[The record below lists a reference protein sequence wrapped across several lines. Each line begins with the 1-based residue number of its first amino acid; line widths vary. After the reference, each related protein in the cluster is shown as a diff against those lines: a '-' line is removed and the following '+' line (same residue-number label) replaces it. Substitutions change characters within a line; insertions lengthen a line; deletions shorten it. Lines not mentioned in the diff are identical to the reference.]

1 MAALLVA
8 LFAVAVRP
16 LQAAP
21 VEQVS
26 AAAVGTTYTVT
37 STSCTG
43 PGSITEAMASANAN
57 LGEDTITFTPGLQ
70 IDAAQ
75 CLPGFQGASND
86 YFMVQA
92 TESVIFDGKGAR
104 LVGAWVWITSG
115 GLVTPIGPSVGCYDP
130 SIGDLI
136 VSQTP
141 GFIKVGAY
149 GQDNSAITVTVRDLD
164 MYELNSVARIEKNA
178 SLILEDLTLNR
189 IINGFRGCNRSA
201 IDADEGANFTARR
214 TEWDT
219 IWNGTEDAFT
229 APDTTIAAISGVQG
243 PLSDRKY
250 AGNLNIEDS
259 YFKDVYKGTINWG
272 GQAGDKVN
280 IVTSRFE
287 VAGGIHISGAAETN
301 IVNSI
306 LSGQAIG
313 PSRVTDHLINSST
326 QEMNIKASTVLFPD
340 VECDSSCQQ
349 RLYVGWI
356 YRQPGRGKINFIQ
369 SAVGVELS

>member
-1 MAALLVA
+1 MTLL
-8 LFAVAVRP
+8 
-16 LQAAP
+16 
-21 VEQVS
+21 
-26 AAAVGTTYTVT
+26 
-37 STSCTG
+37 
-43 PGSITEAMASANAN
+43 
-57 LGEDTITFTPGLQ
+57 
-70 IDAAQ
+70 
-75 CLPGFQGASND
+75 
-86 YFMVQA
+86 
-92 TESVIFDGKGAR
+92 
-104 LVGAWVWITSG
+104 
-115 GLVTPIGPSVGCYDP
+115 
-130 SIGDLI
+130 GDLI
-136 VSQTP
+136 TSLTP

-164 MYELNSVARIEKNA
+164 MHELNSVARIEKNA

-189 IINGFRGCNRSA
+189 IIAGYRDCNSRA

-219 IWNGTEDAFT
+219 IWNGAKDAFT

-272 GQAGDKVN
+272 GQAGDKAN

-287 VAGGIHISGAAETN
+287 EAGGIHISGAAETN

-326 QEMNIKASTVLFPD
+326 QEMNIIASTVLFPD

-349 RLYVGWI
+349 RL
-356 YRQPGRGKINFIQ
+356 
-369 SAVGVELS
+369 

>member
-1 MAALLVA
+1 MAK
-8 LFAVAVRP
+8 
-16 LQAAP
+16 
-21 VEQVS
+21 
-26 AAAVGTTYTVT
+26 
-37 STSCTG
+37 
-43 PGSITEAMASANAN
+43 ANAN
-57 LGEDTITFTPGLQ
+57 PGTDTITFTPGLQ
-70 IDAAQ
+70 IDAGQ
-75 CLPGFQGASND
+75 CLPVSKDAND
-86 YFMVQA
+86 YFMFQA
-92 TESVIFDGKGAR
+92 TESVTFDGKGAR
-104 LVGAWVWITSG
+104 SVGAIVWITSG
-115 GLVTPIGPSVGCYDP
+115 GLITPIGPSAGCYDAV
-130 SIGDLI
+130 GDL
-136 VSQTP
+136 VDSLTP

-189 IINGFRGCNRSA
+189 IINGYRGCNRSA

-219 IWNGTEDAFT
+219 IWNGTNAFT
-229 APDTTIAAISGVQG
+229 APDTTVAAISGVQG
-243 PLSDRKY
+243 PLNNRIY

-340 VECDSSCQQ
+340 VECDSSCQ
-349 RLYVGWI
+349 RFDVGWI

-369 SAVGVELS
+369 SAVGVNFPDTLLPPQPVTSPGHQIAGSRYQVAALSRRSGSWLHRR